1 MTAVDPKAIRQR
13 FQDLQN
19 DRASWEPL
27 WQEIRDY
34 IAPDLGLFSG
44 EDALSGSKRYSRV
57 LDAEAADCAD
67 VLASG
72 LFSGVS
78 SPSRPWLRLTTLD
91 PELDE
96 SSAVKQWLDEVQ
108 NLMMMLFTKAEVY
121 NQLHQAYTELPVFGT
136 ACTLIKP
143 HPEQVLN
150 LQNLTCGEYWL
161 ATDPYGQVDTMYRRL
176 SMSAKQMVQQWG
188 FDAVSRPVQQAYD
201 RNPYARF
208 DVIHAIEPR
217 WERDITKRDGLNK
230 PYRSVYFEEATA
242 HGKLLSEAG
251 FDDFPVMAPRWSV
264 TGSGAVYGR
273 GPGAKAL
280 SSSKALQRLQL
291 RLSTL
296 VDYLSDPPVTYP
308 QQFKGQLNRFRPGG
322 RIPVAPNEA
331 VSIRSAWDVRADPA
345 AVQALIEARKEE
357 IRRYFYATIFQMIA
371 ATQRSG
377 RTATEIAS
385 LEQEKMML
393 LGPVLERLHKEMLD
407 PLVSNTFNL
416 MLEAGMVPPAPADL
430 QGKSLNVEYISVL
443 AKAQKNSAVDGIN
456 KTVAELGVLAQ
467 INPSVFDK
475 LDTDKAIETIADMNG
490 VPPSLIV
497 SGEQVALI
505 RQQRAQQQQQAQ
517 QAAALQQSAS
527 TMKDLGAAADS
538 QGLQDVMQQIRS
550 GESML

>member
-34 IAPDLGLFSG
+34 VAPDLGLFSG
-44 EDALSGSKRYSRV
+44 EDALDGSKRYNRV

-67 VLASG
+67 VLAAG

-96 SSAVKQWLDEVQ
+96 STSVKQWLDDVQ
-108 NLMMMLFTKAEVY
+108 NQMMMLFTKAEVY

-136 ACTLIKP
+136 ACTLIKR
-143 HPEQVLN
+143 HPEQLLN

-176 SMSAKQMVQQWG
+176 SMNAKQMVQQWG
-188 FDAVSRPVQQAYD
+188 LDAVSRPVKQAYE

-217 WERDITKRDGLNK
+217 WERDIMKRDNMNK
-230 PYRSVYFEEATA
+230 PWRSVYFEEATA
-242 HGKLLSEAG
+242 NGKLLSESG

-264 TGSGAVYGR
+264 TGAGAVYGR

-291 RLSTL
+291 RLGTL

-331 VSIRSAWDVRADPA
+331 VSIGSAWEVRADPG
-345 AVQALIEARKEE
+345 AVQALIQARKEE

-371 ATQRSG
+371 ATQKSG

-385 LEQEKMML
+385 LEQEKIML

-407 PLVSNTFNL
+407 PLVTTTFNY
-416 MLEAGMVPPAPADL
+416 MVEANMVPPPPSDL

-456 KTVAELGVLAQ
+456 KTIQELGMLAQ
-467 INPSVFDK
+467 INPSVLDK

-505 RQQRAQQQQQAQ
+505 RQQRNEQQAQ
-517 QAAALQQSAS
+517 MQQAAQMQQTASA
-527 TMKDLGAAADS
+527 MKDMGQAADS
-538 QGLQDVMQQIRS
+538 EGLQAIMQQIQQ
-550 GESML
+550 GEPVL

>member
-1 MTAVDPKAIRQR
+1 MTAVDPKAVRQR

-44 EDALSGSKRYSRV
+44 EDAHSGAKRYSRV

-67 VLASG
+67 ILASG

-91 PELDE
+91 PDLDE
-96 SSAVKQWLDEVQ
+96 QASVKQWLDDVQ
-108 NLMMMLFTKAEVY
+108 NLMLMVFAKAEVY

-143 HPEQVLN
+143 HPDKVVN
-150 LQNLTCGEYWL
+150 LQSLTCGEYWL
-161 ATDPYGQVDTMYRRL
+161 DTDAYGQVDTMYRRL
-176 SMSAKQMVQQWG
+176 SMNAKQMVHQWG
-188 FDAVSRPVQQAYD
+188 LDAVSRQVKQAYE
-201 RNPYARF
+201 RNPFARF

-217 WERDITKRDGLNK
+217 WDRDITKRDGLNK
-230 PYRSVYFEEATA
+230 PWRSVYFEEATS
-242 HGKLLSEAG
+242 GQKVLSEAG
-251 FDDFPVMAPRWSV
+251 FDEFPVMAPRWSV
-264 TGSGAVYGR
+264 AGSGAVYGR
-273 GPGAKAL
+273 GLGAKAL

-296 VDYLSDPPVTYP
+296 VDYLSDPPITYP

-322 RIPVAPNEA
+322 RIPVAPSDNA
-331 VSIRSAWDVRADPA
+331 SIRSAWEVRADPN
-345 AVQALIEARKEE
+345 AVQSLIEARKEE

-371 ATQRSG
+371 ATQKSG

-393 LGPVLERLHKEMLD
+393 LGAVLERLHKEMLD
-407 PLVSNTFNL
+407 PFVSNTFRH
-416 MLEAGMVPPAPADL
+416 MLEAGMVPPAPSDI

-443 AKAQKNSAVDGIN
+443 AKAQKNSSVDGIN

-467 INPSVFDK
+467 INPSVLDK

-497 SGEQVALI
+497 SGERVALI
-505 RQQRAQQQQQAQ
+505 RRNREQQAQQAQ
-517 QAAALQQSAS
+517 QAAALQQNASA
-527 TMKDLGAAADS
+527 MKDLGQAADS
-538 QGLQDVMQQIRS
+538 QGLQEVMQQIRQ
-550 GESML
+550 GEPML

>member
-44 EDALSGSKRYSRV
+44 EDALDGSKRYTRV

-67 VLASG
+67 VLAAG

-96 SSAVKQWLDEVQ
+96 TSSVKQWLDDVQ
-108 NLMMMLFTKAEVY
+108 NLMLMTFTKAEVY
-121 NQLHQAYTELPVFGT
+121 NQLHQGYTELPVFGT
-136 ACTLIKP
+136 ACTLIKR

-188 FDAVSRPVQQAYD
+188 LDAVSRPVKQAYE

-217 WERDITKRDGLNK
+217 WDRDIMKRDTMNK
-230 PYRSVYFEEATA
+230 PWRSVYFEEATA
-242 HGKLLSEAG
+242 NGKLLSESG

-280 SSSKALQRLQL
+280 SSSKALQRLQM
-291 RLSTL
+291 RLGTL

-322 RIPVAPNEA
+322 RIPVAPNENTA
-331 VSIRSAWDVRADPA
+331 IGSAWQVNAKPE

-371 ATQRSG
+371 ATQKSG

-385 LEQEKMML
+385 LEQEKIML

-407 PLVSNTFNL
+407 PLVSTTFNYL
-416 MLEAGMVPPAPADL
+416 LEANMIPPPPEDL
-430 QGKSLNVEYISVL
+430 QGKNLNVEYVSVL
-443 AKAQKNSAVDGIN
+443 AKAQRNSAVDGIN
-456 KTVAELGVLAQ
+456 KTIAELGMLAQ
-467 INPSVFDK
+467 INPNVLDK
-475 LDTDKAIETIADMNG
+475 LDTDKAIEAIADMNG

-497 SGEQVALI
+497 SGEQVALV
-505 RQQRAQQQQQAQ
+505 RQQRSEQQMQMQ
-517 QAAALQQSAS
+517 QAAQLQQAAT
-527 TMKDLGAAADS
+527 TMKDMGQAADS
-538 QGLQDVMQQIRS
+538 DGLRDMMSQLQA
-550 GESML
+550 GEPTL